1 MKEKIRIIYRQ
12 PLHTAR
18 EMTVDNTL
26 EAVQELVGG
35 YIETVPLNMPGV
47 ILVCNEEG
55 KLRGMK
61 PNPYPGIPDLVGPWF
76 ICGVSGE
83 EFDDVPRE
91 FVKLVRAVM
100 TVRRESEVGKKR

>member
-1 MKEKIRIIYRQ
+1 MKIVKKEPGKGYYAKEI
-12 PLHTAR
+12 P
-18 EMTVDNTL
+18 NTL
-26 EAVQELVGG
+26 EAMQELVGG
-35 YIETVPLNMPGV
+35 YIETVPLNMSGV

>member
-12 PLHTAR
+12 PLHAAR

-26 EAVQELVGG
+26 KAVQELVGG

-61 PNPYPGIPDLVGPWF
+61 PDPYPGMPDLVGPGF

>member
-76 ICGVSGE
+76 ICGFRGE
-83 EFDDVPRE
+83 EFTDVPRE
-91 FVKLVRAVM
+91 YVKLVRAVM

>member
-1 MKEKIRIIYRQ
+1 MADRIKVLYK
-12 PLHTAR
+12 PVGKLFEVR
-18 EMTVDNTL
+18 EIPNTL
-26 EAVQELVGG
+26 KDVQELVGG

-61 PNPYPGIPDLVGPWF
+61 PNPYPSIPDLVGPWF
-76 ICGVSGE
+76 ICGFRGE
-83 EFDDVPRE
+83 EFTDVPRE
-91 FVKLVRAVM
+91 YVKIVRAVM